1 MVYGLY
7 PGIPVANAKA
17 LLDAMEKYSTYFS

>member
-1 MVYGLY
+1 VYGLY

-17 LLDAMEKYSTYFS
+17 LLDAMEKYSTYYS